1 MIICCAY
8 VECRYSKNMCYRI
21 CTWKSHQSFANVDKK
36 MKIWDQIEGTSAA
49 ASKGS
54 IVWKSVFLQFWN
66 SSCTTQN
73 LEEGSMN
80 TILAH
85 CSRKYHHHSCH
96 DATQAI
102 FDLSLNRK
110 ITRIIFRFN
119 LTIQRVPAL
128 CGFWD
133 LTKTKLCEISVS
145 GTVLKTQ
152 HNAKFPPLRVNKL
165 KPRKWGPHKW
175 FSGIWG
181 TPCST

>member
-1 MIICCAY
+1 MLQN
-8 VECRYSKNMCYRI
+8 S
-21 CTWKSHQSFANVDKK
+21 TWKSHQSFAKVDKK
-36 MKIWDQIEGTSAA
+36 MKIWDQIEEGTSPA

-102 FDLSLNRK
+102 FDLSLNHK

-119 LTIQRVPAL
+119 ITLQRVPILGLEKTAL
-128 CGFWD
+128 GTIHLRRWQFFTLFWPLPPYCRQFFSTIRRQIWQIFD
-133 LTKTKLCEISVS
+133 PSPPSACRRLKWMVPNVKEMS
-145 GTVLKTQ
+145 G
-152 HNAKFPPLRVNKL
+152 N
-165 KPRKWGPHKW
+165 
-175 FSGIWG
+175 S
-181 TPCST
+181 